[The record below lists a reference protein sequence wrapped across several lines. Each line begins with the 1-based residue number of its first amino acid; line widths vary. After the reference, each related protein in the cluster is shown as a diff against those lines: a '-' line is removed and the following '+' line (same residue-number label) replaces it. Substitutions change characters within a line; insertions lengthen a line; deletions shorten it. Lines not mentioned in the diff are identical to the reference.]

1 MYIVEMNDK
10 NIAEAAE
17 CYVASWRSAHSEYF
31 NEEYLEAFNVEK
43 TKNILKKDEAADR
56 ITYIAY
62 DKNNVVGFVTIDK
75 ERFEMTHLYVRP
87 DKQRQGIGTKLMEFA
102 VKQMTSI
109 NRVYATVLS
118 VNEPGLAF
126 FEKYAFE
133 FTGEQRT
140 LKNGILELK
149 YVYKKKK

>member
-10 NIAEAAE
+10 NITEAAE
-17 CYVASWRSAHSEYF
+17 CYVSSWKSAHTGHF
-31 NEEYLEAFNVEK
+31 TEEYMNNFTVEK
-43 TKNILKKDEAADR
+43 TTSILRKDEAADR

-75 ERFEMTHLYVRP
+75 DRFEMTHLYVRP

-109 NRVYATVLS
+109 SRVYANVLS

-140 LKNGILELK
+140 LKNGVLELK

>member
-10 NIAEAAE
+10 NITEAAE
-17 CYVASWRSAHSEYF
+17 CYVASWKSAHSDYF
-31 NEEYLEAFNVEK
+31 AEDYLSAFNVEK
-43 TKNILKKDEAADR
+43 TTNILKKDDAADR

-118 VNEPGLAF
+118 VNRPALAF
-126 FEKYAFE
+126 FEKYAFD

-140 LKNGILELK
+140 LKNGILELR
-149 YVYKKKK
+149 YVKKKK

>member
-10 NIAEAAE
+10 NITEAAE
-17 CYVASWRSAHSEYF
+17 CYVSSWKSAHSDYF
-31 NEEYLEAFNVEK
+31 TEDYLSAFNVEK
-43 TKNILKKDEAADR
+43 TTNILKKDDAADR

-118 VNEPGLAF
+118 VNRPALAF
-126 FEKYAFE
+126 FEKYAFD

-140 LKNGILELK
+140 LKNGILELR
-149 YVYKKKK
+149 YVKKKK

>member
-17 CYVASWRSAHSEYF
+17 CYVASWKSAHSEYF
-31 NEEYLEAFNVEK
+31 NEEYIEAFNVEK

>member
-10 NIAEAAE
+10 NITEAAE
-17 CYVASWRSAHSEYF
+17 CYVSSWKSAHCDYF
-31 NEEYLEAFNVEK
+31 AEDYLSAFNVEK
-43 TKNILKKDEAADR
+43 TTNILKKDDAAER

-102 VKQMTSI
+102 IKQMTSI

-118 VNEPGLAF
+118 VNVPALAF
-126 FEKYAFE
+126 FEKYAFD

-140 LKNGILELK
+140 LKNGILELR
-149 YVYKKKK
+149 YVKKKK

>member
-17 CYVASWRSAHSEYF
+17 CYVSSWKSAHANFFS
-31 NEEYLEAFNVEK
+31 EEYLNSFNVEK
-43 TKNILKKDEAADR
+43 TTNILKKDEAADR

-62 DKNNVVGFVTIDK
+62 DKNNVVGIVTIDK
-75 ERFEMTHLYVRP
+75 ERFEMTHLYIRP
-87 DKQRQGIGTKLMEFA
+87 DKQRQGIGTKLMDFA
-102 VKQMTSI
+102 IKQMTSI
-109 NRVYATVLS
+109 NRVYTNVLS
-118 VNEPGLAF
+118 VNTQALSF
-126 FEKYAFE
+126 FEKYAFD

-149 YVYKKKK
+149 YVKKKK

>member
-17 CYVASWRSAHSEYF
+17 CYVASWKSAHSEYF

-62 DKNNVVGFVTIDK
+62 DTNTVVGFVTIAK
-75 ERFEMTHLYVRP
+75 ARFELTHLYVRP

>member
-17 CYVASWRSAHSEYF
+17 CYVASWKSAHSEYF

-118 VNEPGLAF
+118 VCA
-126 FEKYAFE
+126 
-133 FTGEQRT
+133 
-140 LKNGILELK
+140 
-149 YVYKKKK
+149 

>member
-17 CYVASWRSAHSEYF
+17 CYVASWKSAHSDFF

-43 TKNILKKDEAADR
+43 TKNILKKDESADR

-75 ERFEMTHLYVRP
+75 DRFEMTHLYVRP

-118 VNEPGLAF
+118 VNEAGLAF